1 MIDIT
6 SIIKGIDKLKPIPQ
20 VTQKV
25 MAIANDPMSSATD
38 LADIIQYDPALTAN
52 ILRVCNSAFFGLA
65 KRIDSIHQAVA
76 YLGMDQVVGMAM
88 LNLGSENLKQA
99 QQGYDLREG
108 ELWKYSV
115 LSAFMARELAD
126 NKKQKGKHLIFTGAL
141 LKDIGKTVLSEY
153 VGNYF
158 DDIEKAIADRN
169 ITFRDA
175 EKLIIGI
182 DHAAVGAMVAEKW
195 NFSGKMGDII
205 RNHHLGAGWPEDD
218 IDLATVYVA
227 DTLCMIM
234 GIGVGSDGLAYR
246 FHPAVVKKLHLN
258 DIDLQMLMAS
268 FCEKLHELE
277 KLLTCVQGI
286 SV

>member
-1 MIDIT
+1 MIDIA
-6 SIIKGIDKLKPIPQ
+6 SIIKEIDKLKPIPQ

-25 MAIANDPMSSATD
+25 MAVANDAKSSAAD

-52 ILRVCNSAFFGLA
+52 ILKVCNSAFFGLA
-65 KRIDSIHQAVA
+65 QRIDSIHQAVA

-88 LNLGSENLKQA
+88 LNLGSETLKQA
-99 QQGYDLREG
+99 QKGYDLREG

-115 LSAFMARELAD
+115 LSAFMAREIAS
-126 NKKQKGKHLIFTGAL
+126 NKNQKDKHLIFTAAL
-141 LKDIGKTVLSEY
+141 LKDIGKAVLSEY

-158 DDIEKAIADRN
+158 DDIEKAIADRD

-195 NFSGKMGDII
+195 NFSGRMVDII

-218 IDLATVYVA
+218 IELATVYVA

-246 FHPAVVKKLHLN
+246 FHPRVVQKLHLN
-258 DIDLQMLMAS
+258 DTDLQMLMAS
-268 FCEKLHELE
+268 FGEKLHELDD
-277 KLLTCVQGI
+277 LLTRV
-286 SV
+286 

>member
-1 MIDIT
+1 MIDIA

-25 MAIANDPMSSATD
+25 MAVANDAMSSATD

-52 ILRVCNSAFFGLA
+52 ILKVCNSAFFGLA
-65 KRIDSIHQAVA
+65 QRIDSIHQAVA

-88 LNLGSENLKQA
+88 LNLGSETLKQA
-99 QQGYDLREG
+99 QKGYDLREG

-115 LSAFMARELAD
+115 LSAFMAREIAS
-126 NKKQKGKHLIFTGAL
+126 NKNQEDKHLIFTAAL
-141 LKDIGKTVLSEY
+141 LKDIGKAVLSEY

-158 DDIEKAIADRN
+158 DDIEKAITDRD

-195 NFSGKMGDII
+195 NFSGRMVDII

-218 IDLATVYVA
+218 IELATVYVA
-227 DTLCMIM
+227 DTHCMIM

-246 FHPAVVKKLHLN
+246 FHPRVVQKLHLN
-258 DIDLQMLMAS
+258 DTDLQMLMAS
-268 FCEKLHELE
+268 FGEKLHELE
-277 KLLTCVQGI
+277 DLLTRV
-286 SV
+286 

>member
-1 MIDIT
+1 MIDIA
-6 SIIKGIDKLKPIPQ
+6 SIVKGIDKLRPIPQ

-25 MAIANDPMSSATD
+25 MAVANDAKSSAAD
-38 LADIIQYDPALTAN
+38 LAEIIQYDPALTAN
-52 ILRVCNSAFFGLA
+52 ILRVCNSAFFGTA
-65 KRIDSIHQAVA
+65 QRIDSLHQAVA

-88 LNLGSENLKQA
+88 LNLGSQNLKQA
-99 QQGYDLREG
+99 QAGYDLREG

-115 LSAFMARELAD
+115 LSAFMAREIAD
-126 NKKQKGKHLIFTGAL
+126 NKKLKGKHLIFTAAL

-158 DDIEKAIADRN
+158 DDIEKAISDRN

-195 NFSGKMGDII
+195 NFSGRMVDII
-205 RNHHLGAGWPEDD
+205 RNHHLGNGWSEDD
-218 IDLATVYVA
+218 TELATVYVA

-246 FHPAVVKKLHLN
+246 FHPAVVQRLHLN
-258 DIDLQMLMAS
+258 DIDLQMMMAS
-268 FCEKLHELE
+268 FGEKLHELE
-277 KLLTCVQGI
+277 DLLTGI
-286 SV
+286 

>member
-6 SIIKGIDKLKPIPQ
+6 SIIKGIDELKPIPQ

-25 MAIANDPMSSATD
+25 MAVANDPMSSATD

-52 ILRVCNSAFFGLA
+52 ILKVCNSAFFGLA
-65 KRIDSIHQAVA
+65 QRIDSIHQAVA

-88 LNLGSENLKQA
+88 LNLGSETLKQA
-99 QQGYDLREG
+99 QKGYDLREG

-115 LSAFMARELAD
+115 LSAFMAREIAS
-126 NKKQKGKHLIFTGAL
+126 NKNQKDKHLIFTAAL
-141 LKDIGKTVLSEY
+141 LKDIGKAVLSEY

-158 DDIEKAIADRN
+158 DDIEKAIADRD

-195 NFSGKMGDII
+195 NFSGRMVDII

-218 IDLATVYVA
+218 IELATVYVA

-246 FHPAVVKKLHLN
+246 FHPRVVQKLHLN
-258 DIDLQMLMAS
+258 DTDLQMLMAS
-268 FCEKLHELE
+268 FGEKLHELDD
-277 KLLTCVQGI
+277 LLTRV
-286 SV
+286 

>member
-1 MIDIT
+1 MIDIA
-6 SIIKGIDKLKPIPQ
+6 SIIKGIDKLEPIPQ

-25 MAIANDPMSSATD
+25 MAVVNDPLSSATD

-52 ILRVCNSAFFGLA
+52 ILKVCNSAFFGLT

-88 LNLGSENLKQA
+88 LNLGTENLKQA
-99 QQGYDLREG
+99 QKGYDLREG

-115 LSAFMARELAD
+115 LSAFMAREIAS
-126 NKKQKGKHLIFTGAL
+126 NKNQKDKHLIFTAAL
-141 LKDIGKTVLSEY
+141 LKDIGKAVLSEY

-195 NFSGKMGDII
+195 NFSGRMVDII
-205 RNHHLGAGWPEDD
+205 RNHHLGAGWPEHD
-218 IDLATVYVA
+218 IELAMVYVA

-246 FHPAVVKKLHLN
+246 FHPRVVRELHLN

-268 FCEKLHELE
+268 FGEKLHELE
-277 KLLTCVQGI
+277 DLLTRV
-286 SV
+286 